1 MTCQDIE
8 LVNAHGPY
16 NHAVWRNRGLS
27 LTHEEALAG
36 RAKLLASSL
45 EQVLRRRFTLAE
57 MPELSILDV
66 GCYDGW
72 LLHEIGALPLAR
84 LVGIEPRLKNIRKGE
99 IARSMLGIETRVEF
113 RCGSLDSLD
122 AALHG
127 EQFDIVVATGL
138 LHHVECHVQAL
149 RALRRVCRRLLF
161 LETIVLDSRHLSPEA
176 QREIEAKDVIYFGR
190 TKVVGLSGH
199 KLESAYYDGS
209 ATGLQVVSLPSIETL
224 ELCCQA
230 AGFSPP
236 LVEADPETYRRQV
249 GEGTRPFQ
257 AAILTA
263 EAAPIPDGREAI
275 EHGCAYERKMAGTIL
290 GRAQLEQWQ
299 AVAQDTEA
307 SETVREIVKNIAHAP
322 ADKLA
327 VEWGKILLFDG
338 SLEAAR
344 QRFLQ
349 VTGRWNADWRSVYR
363 SFHYLSHIARLRG
376 GEAERVRYREL
387 LQAANAHFPADA
399 WPAGALMA
407 VKEERSHV

>member
-16 NHAVWRNRGLS
+16 NHAVWRNGGLS
-27 LTHEEALAG
+27 LTHEEALEG
-36 RAKLLASSL
+36 RARLLASSL
-45 EQVLRRRFTLAE
+45 EQVLRRHFTLAE

-72 LLHEIGALPLAR
+72 LLHEISSLPLAR
-84 LVGIEPRLKNIRKGE
+84 LVGIEPRPKNIRKGE
-99 IARSMLGIETRVEF
+99 IARAMLGIETRVEF
-113 RCGSLDSLD
+113 RCGSLDSL
-122 AALHG
+122 AAVLNG

-138 LHHVECHVQAL
+138 LHHVESHVQAL
-149 RALRRVCRRLLF
+149 RGLRRVCRRLLF
-161 LETIVLDSRHLSPEA
+161 LETIVLDSRHLSQEA

-190 TKVVGLSGH
+190 TKLVGLSGQ

-236 LVEADPETYRRQV
+236 VVEAEPETYRRQV
-249 GEGTRPFQ
+249 GEGQRPFQ

-263 EAAPIPDGREAI
+263 EAAAIPDGHEAI
-275 EHGCAYERKMAGTIL
+275 EHGRAYERQMAGTIL
-290 GRAQLEQWQ
+290 GRDQIEQWQ
-299 AVAQDTEA
+299 GGEARDTEA
-307 SETVREIVKNIAHAP
+307 SEAVREIVKNIAHSP

-327 VEWGKILLFDG
+327 VEWGKILLSEG

-344 QRFLQ
+344 QQFLQ

-363 SFHYLSHIARLRG
+363 SFHYLSHIARLQES
-376 GEAERVRYREL
+376 EAERVRYREL
-387 LQAANAHFPADA
+387 LQAANAYFPEDA
-399 WPAGALMA
+399 WPAGNNALG
-407 VKEERSHV
+407 

>member
-16 NHAVWRNRGLS
+16 NHAVWRNGGLS
-27 LTHEEALAG
+27 LTHEEALEG
-36 RAKLLASSL
+36 RARLLASSL
-45 EQVLRRRFTLAE
+45 EQVLRRRFPLAE

-72 LLHEIGALPLAR
+72 LLHEISSLPLAR
-84 LVGIEPRLKNIRKGE
+84 LVGVEPRLKNIRKGE
-99 IARSMLGIETRVEF
+99 IARSTLGIETRVEF
-113 RCGSLDSLD
+113 RCGSLDSLE
-122 AALHG
+122 AVLNG

-138 LHHVECHVQAL
+138 LHHVESHVQAL

-190 TKVVGLSGH
+190 SKLVGLSGQ

-209 ATGLQVVSLPSIETL
+209 ATGLQVVSLPSMETL

-236 LVEADPETYRRQV
+236 VVEADPDAYR
-249 GEGTRPFQ
+249 GHAGDCSRPFQ

-263 EAAPIPDGREAI
+263 EAAGIPDGQEAI
-275 EHGCAYERKMAGTIL
+275 EHGRAYERDMAGTVLDRDQIERWP
-290 GRAQLEQWQ
+290 GGSRDARANQ
-299 AVAQDTEA
+299 AVQ
-307 SETVREIVKNIAHAP
+307 EILRNIVHAP
-322 ADKLA
+322 EDKLA
-327 VEWGKILLFDG
+327 VEWGKILLREG

-344 QRFLQ
+344 LRFLQ

-363 SFHYLSHIARLRG
+363 GFHYLSHIARLQG
-376 GEAERVRYREL
+376 SDAEQVRYREL
-387 LQAANAHFPADA
+387 LQAANAHFPEDA
-399 WPAGALMA
+399 WPAGIAS
-407 VKEERSHV
+407 RH